1 MESGQ
6 DQEEVMPEPS
16 NTQDFDEALNRQFYE
31 LRRMVRK
38 LRQDRDFLRGRIEQE
53 EKRGSE
59 SYQFLRGLLVQ
70 IGELFGEAAKISD
83 DGAVQQD
90 ILLLK
95 LPELVQGL
103 KRENDQRRKVL
114 ADILEIAR
122 GDWDE

>member
-1 MESGQ
+1 
-6 DQEEVMPEPS
+6 MPEPS

>member
-38 LRQDRDFLRGRIEQE
+38 LRQDRDFLRGRIKQK